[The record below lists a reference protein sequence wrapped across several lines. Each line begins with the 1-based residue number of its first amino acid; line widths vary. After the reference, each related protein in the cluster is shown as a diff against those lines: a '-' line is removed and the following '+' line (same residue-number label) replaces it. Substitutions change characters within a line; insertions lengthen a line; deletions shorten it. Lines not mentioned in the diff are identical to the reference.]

1 MGTFLKPLM
10 GAPVRVDP
18 ARMNPRKFGRVVCQ
32 FVGTSLGD
40 VVDMSAGGMKVTTPS
55 GHTPKVDDVV
65 TVKLVGISSV
75 VYVRCRVAWIK
86 ESSEKKSWTA
96 KLRSLVGGIRNEIGL
111 QFVDLTADA
120 RKVIGE
126 IGAAAGKNETIRPDI
141 EQFRKS
147 AA

>member
-1 MGTFLKPLM
+1 M

-40 VVDMSAGGMKVTTPS
+40 VVDMSAGGMRVTTPS
-55 GHTPKVDDVV
+55 AGTPKVDDVV
-65 TVKLVGISSV
+65 KVKLVGISSV

-86 ESSEKKSWTA
+86 DSSEKTHWTA
-96 KLRSLVGGIRNEIGL
+96 KLRSLIGGTRNEIGL
-111 QFVDLTADA
+111 QFVDLDA
-120 RKVIGE
+120 EARQVISE

-141 EQFRKS
+141 EEFRKS

>member
-1 MGTFLKPLM
+1 M
-10 GAPVRVDP
+10 GAPDCADL

-40 VVDMSAGGMKVTTPS
+40 VMDMSAGGMRVTTPS
-55 GHTPKVDDVV
+55 ASTPKLDDVV
-65 TVKLVGISSV
+65 KVKLVGISSV
-75 VYVRCRVAWIK
+75 VFVRCRVAWVK
-86 ESSEKKSWTA
+86 EASTKKHWTS
-96 KLRSLVGGIRNEIGL
+96 KLRGLVAGTRSEIGL
-111 QFVDLTADA
+111 QFVDLDDEA

-141 EQFRKS
+141 EQFRKN